1 MVKVVAVGFLKD
13 LKDYLYLLHLQIKS
27 NHLAINMIFS
37 LKFIEDDKHFET
49 FDVEVQNFYEL
60 LTIARVEHEGLL
72 PKSERNINGC
82 GSTCL

>member
-1 MVKVVAVGFLKD
+1 
-13 LKDYLYLLHLQIKS
+13 
-27 NHLAINMIFS
+27 MIFS
-37 LKFIEDDKHFET
+37 LKFIKDDKHFET